1 MSAATPSRLAA
12 LRQRGQQ
19 HRGLLTLIALLGCA
33 ALIVPWMIDRW
44 THVWVT
50 DSRIAADLVTV
61 SSETSGRI
69 VQLPVVAG
77 DSVIRGQLLAI
88 IDQEDAALELQ
99 SLDAQAQGIA
109 AQQRQLRAEQA
120 MVRAQTASRI
130 AEAQARVAAAV
141 AAHASRLATLE
152 RARSSLA
159 RVAGLAKH
167 GAMSHQALEDGRAEL
182 GVARQQERAAAADIE
197 KERANL
203 AVIRLGEAQL
213 TVLERRIEVLD
224 AEKAA
229 LSALRQRKQADLG
242 RREIRAGF
250 DGVIDAVFMKAGEYA
265 ASGSRLLI
273 YHDPEAVWIDA
284 NVKETD
290 FARLRVGAQAT
301 VKVDAYPGER
311 FEARIERMSSA
322 TTSLFALLPSPNPS
336 GNFTKITQRL
346 PIRLAIAQQAGRL
359 RPGMMVALR
368 IDVD

>member
-1 MSAATPSRLAA
+1 MSAGRSSRLAG
-12 LRQRGQQ
+12 LREQGQQ
-19 HRGLLTLIALLGCA
+19 HRGLLTVLALLGCA

-69 VQLPVVAG
+69 LELPVVAG
-77 DSVIRGQLLAI
+77 DTVVKGQLLAI
-88 IDQEDAALELQ
+88 IDQEDASLELQ
-99 SLDAQAQGIA
+99 TLDAQRVGID

-130 AEAQARVAAAV
+130 AEAQARVAAAI
-141 AAHASRLATLE
+141 AEHASSLATLE

-159 RVAGLAKH
+159 RIASLAQH
-167 GAMSHQALEDGRAEL
+167 GATSRQALEDARAEL
-182 GVARQQERAAAADIE
+182 GVARQRERAAAADIE

-203 AVIRLGEAQL
+203 AVTRLGEAQL

-229 LSALRQRKQADLG
+229 LASLRQRKQAELG

-250 DGVIDAVFMKAGEYA
+250 DGVVDAVFMKAGEYA

-290 FARLRVGAQAT
+290 FARLRVGALAT
-301 VKVDAYPGER
+301 VKVDAYPGAR
-311 FEARIERMSSA
+311 FEARIDRMSAA

-336 GNFTKITQRL
+336 GNFTKVTQRV
-346 PIRLAIAQQAGRL
+346 PIRLAIEQQEGRL
-359 RPGMMVALR
+359 RPGMMVELR